1 MGERMHQLKE
11 KKYFVWYEKGVIM
24 KNWFKTSILI
34 VLVIGIVLVSGC
46 TGTQTNRPVTPTTAA
61 PPWTQVKHSLS
72 GDYVVVDIT
81 NGGHSRANYEAVV
94 NFYQGDTK
102 LNSKD
107 AHFALADP
115 GQTVRS
121 KVLMPTNATRYELDG
136 IFINTGDYLFKIEYT
151 LI

>member
-1 MGERMHQLKE
+1 
-11 KKYFVWYEKGVIM
+11 M
-24 KNWFKTSILI
+24 KNWFKSSILI

-46 TGTQTNRPVTPTTAA
+46 TGTQTNRPVTPTTVA

-81 NGGHSRANYEAVV
+81 NGGHSRANYIAVV

-102 LNSKD
+102 LNSNYV
-107 AHFALADP
+107 HFALAEP

-121 KVLMPTNATRYELDG
+121 EVLMPTNATRYELDS
-136 IFINTGDYLFKIEYT
+136 IQLFTGDFSLKIEYT